1 MTNKDTAFTGSVPV
15 IYESYLVPLIFEPY
29 ADDIVKRLAPRKPR
43 RILEVAAGTGV
54 VTRAM
59 SAAWPGVTIVAT
71 DLNPAMLDQA
81 KAVGTKVGPGGK
93 VEWQPADAQQLPF
106 PDASFDAVVCQ
117 FGVMFFPDKAKGY
130 AEARRVLKPGGT
142 YVFNVWDR
150 IEANEFP
157 DVITQALARHFPQDP
172 PRFLPRTPH
181 GYHDRAV
188 IAREVAA
195 AGFARH
201 DIATVAVRCHASSPS
216 QPAIAYCQGTPL
228 RAEIEA
234 RGPLQPATDAATAAL
249 AKRFGSGAIDGK
261 LQAHVIT
268 AQV

>member
-1 MTNKDTAFTGSVPV
+1 MTSKDAAFSGSVPLT
-15 IYESYLVPLIFEPY
+15 YETHLVPLIFEPY
-29 ADDIVKRLAPRKPR
+29 AEDIVKRLAPRKPR

-59 SAAWPGVTIVAT
+59 SAALPGVAIVAT

-81 KAVGTKVGPGGK
+81 RAVGTKGK
-93 VEWQPADAQQLPF
+93 VEWQQADGQQLPF

-117 FGVMFFPDKAKGY
+117 FGVMFFPDKARGY
-130 AEARRVLKPGGT
+130 AEARRVLKPGGS

-157 DVITQALARHFPQDP
+157 DVITQALARHFPKDP
-172 PRFLPRTPH
+172 PKFLSRTPH
-181 GYHDRAV
+181 GYHDRAA
-188 IAREVAA
+188 IAREITA
-195 AGFARH
+195 AGFKAH
-201 DIATVAVRCHASSPS
+201 EIATVAVRAYASMPS
-216 QPAIAYCQGTPL
+216 IAAVAYCQGTPL

-234 RGPLQPATDAATAAL
+234 RDAKGLQAATAAATAAL
-249 AKRFGSGAIDGK
+249 AQRFGSGAIDGK

-268 AQV
+268 ATP